1 MKPIVIEDKGNP
13 VFKITIA
20 ANQVRIKMAANTSE
34 QERAEIVQFFTAV
47 AALPEIQNF
56 DRSLRGKVY
65 STADHGAESIKTQ
78 LLILRTDSKD
88 QMFRFN
94 RSDFV

>member
-1 MKPIVIEDKGNP
+1 MKPVVIEDKGNP
-13 VFKITIA
+13 VFKLTIA

-34 QERAEIVQFFTAV
+34 QERAEIVKFFTAV

-56 DRSLRGKVY
+56 DRSLRGKVH
-65 STADHGAESIKTQ
+65 STANHGAESIKTQ